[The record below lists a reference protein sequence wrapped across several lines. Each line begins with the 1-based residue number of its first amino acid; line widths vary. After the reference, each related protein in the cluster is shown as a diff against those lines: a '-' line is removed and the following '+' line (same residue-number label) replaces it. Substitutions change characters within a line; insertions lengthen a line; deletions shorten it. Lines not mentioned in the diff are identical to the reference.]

1 MCVFAITKE
10 IPLISA
16 QVECKIHSWDMLS
29 PDISTDVKMYVS
41 KEAFTEENR
50 FSLKYRANEL

>member
-16 QVECKIHSWDMLS
+16 QVECKIHSWDMVS
-29 PDISTDVKMYVS
+29 PDVKLYIS

>member
-10 IPLISA
+10 SLLVA
-16 QVECKIHSWDMLS
+16 AEVECKIHSWDMFF
-29 PDISTDVKMYVS
+29 TGVKMYIS

-50 FSLKYRANEL
+50 FSLQYKPHGL